1 MKRLLF
7 LVHRWSGVALA
18 LFMTLWFFSG
28 LVILYSVQMNQTR
41 PQQLAHAE
49 PLQAE
54 AGWLSLGEAWE
65 RSAAERKKA
74 AASGRPTAAAAAA
87 AAGKAPARRVDD
99 SIIEARLLRRA
110 GQPLWLIENTSGKR
124 FAISAI
130 DGSLQEISPETAGKI
145 AGQWVNG
152 NEAGALA
159 TPVRFLESVDKPAII
174 RNQDALR
181 PFHHFAVEDGSGREL
196 YISAKSGD
204 VVHASNRLERG
215 LYWAGNWLHFFRF
228 LDLAGWG
235 ESRAEILMWSV
246 IAAFVASLTGLIVG
260 WLRWRPGFFGK
271 ATYAEG
277 RVHPYKAFWFRW
289 HFWAGLIGGSFAFL
303 WALSGF
309 FNGNTWKL
317 FTPATPSRE
326 ELVRYYGNGLPAAAR
341 DWKPV
346 ALEGTAAHA
355 VELSWRRLG
364 DQAVLLAYDRNGQ
377 RQPVAA
383 SVESFGNVALIDA
396 VKRLAGDKV
405 NATPSLLTE
414 YDSYY
419 YLRHGRGSYDR
430 PLPVLRVD
438 LDDEVG
444 TRFYI
449 DPQDGRLLLRQD
461 NSRRAY
467 RWLFNALHYWDIGF
481 LYVRPVWDAWMLLW
495 NAWMLLWIG
504 FGLVL
509 SISSVFIGWKRLKFT
524 FKPKNKER
532 VARMADPE
540 PALAAENQAG

>member
-7 LVHRWSGVALA
+7 LVHRWAGVALA

-49 PLQAE
+49 PLQVE
-54 AGWLSLGEAWE
+54 SGWLSLGEAWE

-74 AASGRPTAAAAAA
+74 AASGKSANP
-87 AAGKAPARRVDD
+87 APAGEVGKEPAKRVDNT
-99 SIIEARLLRRA
+99 ITEARLLRHA
-110 GQPLWLIENTSGKR
+110 GQPQWLVEDTSGKR

-130 DGSLQEISPETAGKI
+130 DGHLQETSAEAAGRI
-145 AGQWVNG
+145 AEQWVSG
-152 NEAGALA
+152 NEASGLT
-159 TPVRFLESVDKPAII
+159 TPVRFLETIDKPMII

-181 PFHHFAVEDGSGREL
+181 PFHHFAVDDGSGSEL

-204 VVHASNRLERG
+204 VVHASTRLERG

-228 LDLAGWG
+228 LDLTSWS

-246 IAAFVASLTGLIVG
+246 IAAFVACLTGLIVG
-260 WLRWRPGFFGK
+260 WLRWRPGLFGK

-277 RVHPYKAFWFRW
+277 RVHPYRAFWFRW
-289 HFWAGLIGGSFAFL
+289 HFWAGLIGGTFAFL

-309 FNGNTWKL
+309 VTGNTWKL

-326 ELVRYYGNGLPAAAR
+326 ELVRYYGSGLPAAAS

-346 ALEGTAAHA
+346 ALDGTAAYA

-364 DQAVLLAYDRNGQ
+364 DQAVLLAYDRTGQ

-383 SVESFGNVALIDA
+383 AVESFGSVALTDA

-405 NATPSLLTE
+405 NATHSLLSE

-430 PLPVLRVD
+430 PLPVVRVD

-444 TRFYI
+444 TRFYL

-481 LYVRPVWDAWMLLW
+481 LYVRPAWD
-495 NAWMLLWIG
+495 AWMLLWIG

-509 SISSVFIGWKRLKFT
+509 SVSSLFIGWKRLKVT
-524 FKPKNKER
+524 FKPKNKKR
-532 VARMADPE
+532 AAQAVNPE
-540 PALAAENQAG
+540 PVLVTENQGS

>member
-7 LVHRWSGVALA
+7 LVHRWTGVALA

-49 PLQAE
+49 TLQLE
-54 AGWLSLGEAWE
+54 SGWLSLGEAWE

-74 AASGRPTAAAAAA
+74 G
-87 AAGKAPARRVDD
+87 AAGKPVATQEPAKEPARRIENTVT
-99 SIIEARLLRRA
+99 EARLLRHA
-110 GQPLWLIENTSGKR
+110 GQPQWLVEDTSGKR

-130 DGSLQEISPETAGKI
+130 DGHLLETSAETAARI
-145 AGQWVNG
+145 ADQWVNG
-152 NEAGALA
+152 PEANGLA
-159 TPVRFLESVDKPAII
+159 TPVHFLETIDKPTII

-181 PFHHFAVEDGSGREL
+181 PFHHFAVDDGSGSEL
-196 YISAKSGD
+196 YVSAKSGD
-204 VVHASNRLERG
+204 VVHASTRLERG

-228 LDLAGWG
+228 LDLTSWS

-246 IAAFVASLTGLIVG
+246 IAAFVACLTGLIVG
-260 WLRWRPGFFGK
+260 WLRWRPGLFGK

-277 RVHPYKAFWFRW
+277 RVHPYRAFWFRW

-309 FNGNTWKL
+309 VNGNTWKL

-341 DWKPV
+341 DWKPA
-346 ALEGTAAHA
+346 ALDGTAGHA

-383 SVESFGNVALIDA
+383 ALESFGSVALTDA
-396 VKRLAGDKV
+396 VKRLAGGQV
-405 NATPSLLTE
+405 NASQSLITE

-430 PLPVLRVD
+430 PLPVVRVD

-444 TRFYI
+444 TRFYL

-481 LYVRPVWDAWMLLW
+481 LYVRPAWD
-495 NAWMLLWIG
+495 AWMLLWIG

-509 SISSVFIGWKRLKFT
+509 SVSSLFIGWKRLKFT
-524 FKPKNKER
+524 FMPKNKKR
-532 VARMADPE
+532 AAQAVNPE
-540 PALAAENQAG
+540 PELATESQGS

>member
-7 LVHRWSGVALA
+7 LVHRWAGVALA

-49 PLQAE
+49 PLLAE

-65 RSAAERKKA
+65 RSAAARKQA
-74 AASGRPTAAAAAA
+74 AAATRSATAAAPE
-87 AAGKAPARRVDD
+87 AGKESATRVGN
-99 SIIEARLLRRA
+99 SITEARLLRHA
-110 GQPLWLIENTSGKR
+110 GQPQWLVEDTSGKR

-130 DGSLQEISPETAGKI
+130 DGSLQETSAETAGRI
-145 AGQWVNG
+145 AEQWVNG
-152 NEAGALA
+152 DANGRQV
-159 TPVRFLESVDKPAII
+159 TPVRFLETIDKPMIV

-181 PFHHFAVEDGSGREL
+181 PFHHFAVDDGSGSEL

-204 VVHASNRLERG
+204 VVHASTRLERG

-228 LDLAGWG
+228 LDLTGWS

-246 IAAFVASLTGLIVG
+246 IAAFVACLTGLIVG
-260 WLRWRPGFFGK
+260 WLRWRPGLFGK

-277 RVHPYKAFWFRW
+277 RVHPYRAFWFRW
-289 HFWAGLIGGSFAFL
+289 HFWAGLIGGTFATL

-309 FNGNTWKL
+309 FSGNTWKL

-341 DWKPV
+341 DWKPEV
-346 ALEGTAAHA
+346 PSGAAANA

-364 DQAVLLAYDRNGQ
+364 DQAVLLAYQRNGQ
-377 RQPVAA
+377 RQALAA
-383 SVESFGNVALIDA
+383 SAGSFGSVTLGDA

-405 NATPSLLTE
+405 NATQSLLSE

-430 PLPVLRVD
+430 PLPVVRVD

-444 TRFYI
+444 TRFYL

-467 RWLFNALHYWDIGF
+467 RWLFNALHYWDIGS
-481 LYVRPVWDAWMLLW
+481 LYVRPAWD
-495 NAWMLLWIG
+495 AWMLLWIG

-509 SISSVFIGWKRLKFT
+509 SVSSLFIGWKRLKVT
-524 FKPKNKER
+524 FRPKNKR
-532 VARMADPE
+532 RSGVAASPV
-540 PALAAENQAG
+540 PQLLAENLTH